1 MTRNR
6 INIDVNDR
14 LDGWLATTADL
25 LGCTKT
31 EAARAVLEFTINNHL
46 GDPFYLDQIV
56 KEHRRSA
63 NRARGQRR
71 SDHHQVPPRSAQ

>member
-6 INIDVNDR
+6 INIDINNR
-14 LDGWLATTADL
+14 LDAWLGTTATL

-31 EAARAVLEFTINNHL
+31 EAARAVLEFTIHNHL
-46 GDPFYLDQIV
+46 GDPFYLQQIV

-63 NRARGQRR
+63 NQARGQRQTGR
-71 SDHHQVPPRSAQ
+71 RQVPPGSAQ